1 MVSPRP
7 QIITEARASGAP
19 LIENSLKFDQI
30 SIDASPGSGFNHY
43 QHLYKRMPRYGNDRC
58 WTWSA
63 WLKRAQIYGQNSN
76 SGIDKQYV
84 IASEGDTSA
93 SFIRFN
99 NDNGADTLRIYGPNS
114 DLITEANFRDVEG
127 WYHIVVAVDTT
138 QATAANRVKLY
149 VNGVQFSDWW
159 SSGNT
164 FPPQNQDYTFFDEV
178 NHLYL
183 GYSTTDSPNHN
194 TFRGW
199 MSEVYM
205 LPGAQYQPTDFGFN
219 DPLTGTWRPKKFN
232 FDRQYQAVF
241 NAPFSSIPS
250 TDSSGNS
257 ITITDPSS
265 GGVSVASAGAN
276 NFGITNALDF
286 GGGNDDLIVCGS
298 SAFDGTGTIDMSS
311 DGYTID
317 FYLKADG
324 DLASG
329 HSPLTLYFDPGV
341 ASGDRACRFYMDGNA
356 LVLGFTN
363 TSGCTL
369 TANLNTDW
377 HHVRLSGSG
386 IWFDGTYVANDA
398 DFTRLIGLNTAVR
411 VLYGGYNSVTAATYK
426 WQGMLGPLRIM
437 NGDLGAP
444 PSGGLVTNSGNLP
457 NGAGGG
463 PSGMSLYLPFDG
475 ARPIGENQRRDPS
488 FDWDL
493 TPVNFG
499 GSKTTSS
506 ATGAYPTYDTISG
519 GRIIR
524 GGIRGTV
531 GIGVTVYNSKYYLDG
546 EEAPSL
552 SQHRGQTITFNTSD
566 STVSGHPFRFA
577 TAADAA
583 GSTEYTKSIV
593 TGASESSAGAAT
605 TITIPHDAPNTL
617 YYYCTNHSGMGGS
630 IGLSTD
636 HKIAD
641 PCAWKCMFATPLIWD
656 QNDVSA
662 SIAATITSNLAVT
675 NNNVEWPRI
684 ESQFYPNAAQFVNG
698 SSRYLTPTYNDDAF
712 EFSTMGD
719 FTIEGWIY
727 HTSNVSGGSQIF
739 GTATSNTYQCGIS
752 VIQHGGYPGYCL
764 NVEFNANSPT
774 RFRSIVPFPL
784 FQWHHF
790 AFVRHSG
797 TGYLYM
803 DGILQESKSLTV
815 SDASNVAY
823 IGRPAHDAGAY
834 RWNGYISDFKI
845 YNGVAKYTSEF
856 IPASTDPD
864 IQLNSPSGVVHSSK
878 LGKLKTGGVSCGT
891 VEAGYMTVV
900 EDADWDF
907 GTGDYTAEAWVY
919 MTGTDNYVFAT
930 LISGSWWG
938 LNFWTNNSSWSIRAG
953 YNSKHEYT
961 GIRWNYRQWYHIAVS
976 RKSGTSMLFLDGKL
990 IDSQS
995 DTDNLDSTGALQI
1008 GRDANSWNKKFS
1020 GVISNARIVKGR
1032 ALYTGNFTVPTEPL
1046 KNVSDTVLL
1055 CCQSQTSVSKA
1066 AVVPDT
1072 GTGTALLNAPL
1083 SSTPFADSS
1092 STGATITNTGS
1103 IATASAGTNSF
1114 NITNAAS
1121 LDGSSQ
1127 RLGTNNTNMS
1137 FTGNWTLDAWF
1148 KLDSSASGYNALFNT
1163 GYGSQNTY
1171 MYFSINDDEKPY
1183 IEGGS
1188 AGGTTTAANAI
1199 NKNQWYHMRVRC
1211 HGSNIMQYIDG
1222 TLVATHGNNTTDMS
1236 SLGTKTIGSLLDNG
1250 NNANN
1255 FHGLI
1260 GPVRYVGSDLG
1271 PPPFG
1276 GLATTSGALSNTPAI
1291 PALNAGTS
1299 DTVPQ
1304 ACNVFD
1310 AGGDIVMGNSSSYA
1324 TLNPLVDDDPGGHQW
1339 RFYQNNLKLGKG
1351 ASQAWATVV
1360 GNVGFKPT
1368 GKWQYE
1374 CTPRP
1379 RGSGQY
1385 PYNVKVGWVPQWKQN
1400 QNVIGGGNG
1409 GGTFFYDM
1417 VTGGAC
1423 KYAIDGGTQTTYGP
1437 AIDSPGEVM
1446 TLALDFE
1453 NKVARLAVDGI
1464 VWPDIDISDSELL
1477 TQDVLAAGFVAY
1489 YGDADNFWDFNF
1501 GQKPFQYSFGEDYQ
1515 TICTANSYEPGQARA
1530 DRVFNVVSYTGNNG
1544 TSRGLDVGL
1553 QADLVFIKRTN
1564 AASDWVVQDSVRGWS
1579 ATKKLSCSSNQHEND
1594 TDSQSSYGITDP
1606 QWGYINGQDSNQLK
1620 LTIGSGTGDQVNL
1633 NNAPYVAYSWKAGGS
1648 KGTWNKDGQAYAS
1661 AAAAGLAG
1669 GSISP
1674 TGASVGTKEGLS
1686 ILQWTATGANA
1697 TISHGLTKAPEFVVL
1712 KNMSVVSD
1720 WWTYHSG
1727 LNKGVDP
1734 EDYYVTLN
1742 ASTAEAN
1749 DATAWQDTKPSSTLL
1764 TLGANYNIAN
1774 SGNSIIAYCWH
1785 SIPGVQKFG
1794 YYLGNGDV
1802 DGPYITLGF
1811 KPALLIYKK
1820 QNGGENWQTYDN
1832 VQNLWNPTNKRLRV
1846 DIANG
1851 QDTGNSCDMSSD
1863 GFRIMNS
1870 DSADNTNDSGYIY
1883 MAWAYN
1889 PFHNLYG
1896 ATAPAF

>member
-1 MVSPRP
+1 MGAPRA

-19 LIENSLKFDQI
+19 VIERSLHFDNL
-30 SIDASPGSGFNHY
+30 PPLSGWSENPY

-58 WTWSA
+58 FTYSCWF
-63 WLKRAQIYGQNSN
+63 KRDQIYGQQGNEGHS
-76 SGIDKQYV
+76 KQYL
-84 IASEGDTSA
+84 IASEGDTSV
-93 SFIRFN
+93 SFVRFN
-99 NDNGADTLRIYGPNS
+99 NDNGADTLRILGPNS
-114 DLITEANFRDVEG
+114 DLITEANFRDTLG
-127 WYHIVVAVDTT
+127 WYHVVVAVDTT

-178 NHLYL
+178 NHLYI
-183 GYSTTDSPNHN
+183 GYSTTDGPNHN

-205 LPGAQYQPTDFGFN
+205 LPGAQLPPTEFGFE

-232 FDRQYQAVF
+232 FDQQYQAVF

-265 GGVSVASAGAN
+265 GGVSVASAGSN
-276 NFGITNALDF
+276 NFGITNALNF

-311 DGYTID
+311 IGYTID

-356 LVLGFTN
+356 LVLGFEN

-369 TANLNTDW
+369 ASTLNTDW
-377 HHVRLSGSG
+377 HHVRFSGSG
-386 IWFDGTYVANDA
+386 IWFDGTYIQDP

-411 VLYGGYNSVTAATYK
+411 VLYGGYNSVTANTYK
-426 WQGMLGPLRIM
+426 WKGMLGPLRIM

-444 PSGGLVTNSGNLP
+444 PPGGLVTNSGNLP
-457 NGAGGG
+457 NGATGG

-475 ARPIGENQRRDPS
+475 AKPIGENRRRDPS
-488 FDWDL
+488 FAWDL

-499 GSKTTSS
+499 GSRTTSS
-506 ATGAYPTYDTISG
+506 ATGAYPTYDTVSG

-552 SQHRGQTITFNTSD
+552 SQYRGQTITFNTSD

-583 GSTEYTKSIV
+583 GSTQYTKSIV

-605 TITIPHDAPNTL
+605 TITFPHDAPNTL
-617 YYYCTNHSGMGGS
+617 YYYCTNHNGMGGS

-662 SIAATITSNLAVT
+662 SIAATITSNLAVA

-698 SSRYLTPTYNDDAF
+698 QSRYLTPTYHADAF
-712 EFSTMGD
+712 GFNSMGD
-719 FTIEGWIY
+719 FTIEAWIY
-727 HTSNVSGGSQIF
+727 HVSQVSGGSQIF
-739 GTATSNTYQCGIS
+739 GTGSGSTYQCGIS
-752 VIQHGGYPGYCL
+752 VIQHGGYPDYCL

-774 RFRSIVPFPL
+774 RFRSIDAFPL

-797 TGYLYM
+797 TGYLYL
-803 DGILQESKSLTV
+803 DGVLQESKSLTV
-815 SDASNVAY
+815 SESANAAY
-823 IGRPAHDAGAY
+823 IGRPQHTSGAY

-878 LGKLKTGGVSCGT
+878 LGKLKTGGVSFGT
-891 VEAGYMTVV
+891 EQAGYMTVV

-1046 KNVSDTVLL
+1046 KNVPNTVLL
-1055 CCQSQTSVSKA
+1055 CCQSQTSATKYAVS
-1066 AVVPDT
+1066 P
-1072 GTGTALLNAPL
+1072 
-1083 SSTPFADSS
+1083 
-1092 STGATITNTGS
+1092 GAIT
-1103 IATASAGTNSF
+1103 
-1114 NITNAAS
+1114 
-1121 LDGSSQ
+1121 
-1127 RLGTNNTNMS
+1127 
-1137 FTGNWTLDAWF
+1137 
-1148 KLDSSASGYNALFNT
+1148 
-1163 GYGSQNTY
+1163 
-1171 MYFSINDDEKPY
+1171 
-1183 IEGGS
+1183 
-1188 AGGTTTAANAI
+1188 
-1199 NKNQWYHMRVRC
+1199 
-1211 HGSNIMQYIDG
+1211 
-1222 TLVATHGNNTTDMS
+1222 
-1236 SLGTKTIGSLLDNG
+1236 
-1250 NNANN
+1250 
-1255 FHGLI
+1255 
-1260 GPVRYVGSDLG
+1260 
-1271 PPPFG
+1271 
-1276 GLATTSGALSNTPAI
+1276 
-1291 PALNAGTS
+1291 AGTS

-1304 ACNVFD
+1304 PCNVFD
-1310 AGGDIVMGNSSSYA
+1310 SGGDIVMGNSSSYA
-1324 TLNPLVDDDPGGHQW
+1324 TLNPLVDDHPGGHQW
-1339 RFYQNNLKLGKG
+1339 RFYQNNLKAGKG
-1351 ASQAWATVV
+1351 ASQAWSSIVA
-1360 GNVGFKPT
+1360 NVGFKPT

-1379 RGSGQY
+1379 RGSGNY
-1385 PYNVKVGWVPQWKQN
+1385 PYSVKVGWVKQYR
-1400 QNVIGGGNG
+1400 QNEINNMNESGAL
-1409 GGTFFYDM
+1409 FYDM

-1423 KYAIDGGTQTTYGP
+1423 KYQLDGGTQTTYGP

-1453 NKVARLAVDGI
+1453 NKVAKLAVDGV
-1464 VWPDIDISDSELL
+1464 VWTDIDISGSALL
-1477 TQDVLAAGFVAY
+1477 TQDVLIPCFIAY
-1489 YGDADNFWDFNF
+1489 YGDADHFWDFNF
-1501 GQKPFQYSFGEDYQ
+1501 GQKPFQYSFGEGYQ
-1515 TICTANSYEPGQARA
+1515 TICTANSYDPGQANPTQQFAATKFVGSGAARQMYL
-1530 DRVFNVVSYTGNNG
+1530 DFQPDMVWFKDLDNSYDW
-1544 TSRGLDVGL
+1544 RG
-1553 QADLVFIKRTN
+1553 F
-1564 AASDWVVQDSVRGWS
+1564 DSVRGM
-1579 ATKKLSCSSNQHEND
+1579 
-1594 TDSQSSYGITDP
+1594 
-1606 QWGYINGQDSNQLK
+1606 NGQTGVALYPNLDAIPGANNSGASNNDGA
-1620 LTIGSGTGDQVNL
+1620 LTANGGGYLISTSGDRINKSAQNI
-1633 NNAPYVAYSWKAGGS
+1633 VAYGWKAGGNKNTFNVDDVGFAS
-1648 KGTWNKDGQAYAS
+1648 FAASGTT
-1661 AAAAGLAG
+1661 AGT
-1669 GSISP
+1669 ITP
-1674 TGASVGTKEGLS
+1674 TGTSIGTKQGFSIIKYTGSGSAGTIPHGLS
-1686 ILQWTATGANA
+1686 DAPKLVIIKCLDTNYSWVVGHDAIGWTDILKLESSDAKLDRTYFNDTAPTN
-1697 TISHGLTKAPEFVVL
+1697 T
-1712 KNMSVVSD
+1712 VVSV
-1720 WWTYHSG
+1720 SG
-1727 LNKGVDP
+1727 ENSTNKSG
-1734 EDYYVTLN
+1734 ENFIMY
-1742 ASTAEAN
+1742 
-1749 DATAWQDTKPSSTLL
+1749 AWAD
-1764 TLGANYNIAN
+1764 N
-1774 SGNSIIAYCWH
+1774 
-1785 SIPGVQKFG
+1785 PGVQKFG
-1794 YYLGNGDV
+1794 SYIGNGNA

-1811 KPALLIYKK
+1811 KPALLVYKK
-1820 QNGGENWQTYDN
+1820 TSGGENWQVYDN
-1832 VQNLWNPTNKRLRV
+1832 ARNLWNPTNKRIRL
-1846 DIANG
+1846 DLNNG
-1851 QDTGNSCDMSSD
+1851 QDTGNSCDMYSD
-1863 GFRIMNS
+1863 GFKIRNS
-1870 DSADNTNDSGYIY
+1870 DSADNTNDAVYIY
-1883 MAWAYN
+1883 MAWAHN